1 MNNFGGAEGALRA
14 LEDLI
19 GRKEPVDTIGSLLAA
34 TSSQVNKSPPSVVGS
49 AICIDANVFIR
60 LATMDA
66 RAQVIDY
73 LASRHK
79 EPIIVSAQ
87 ALQEVWNNYLN
98 GVETRAQEIQS
109 RFESLSKAVSDLDS
123 EFASFKDQFDKLIEE
138 FRDEF
143 GHLYNPSMGERVRTF
158 IEMLRKRALFSE
170 VPRKRF
176 EAFAAI
182 RKRTKTPPGF
192 KDEGDGDYFI
202 WLDFLYGLRLSRQKG
217 SLFNRAILV
226 SADRKVDWVK
236 GGVAHPTLSAEC
248 AKYVGVA
255 LEIWPIKRLVDAT
268 RDVSGAG

>member
-1 MNNFGGAEGALRA
+1 MNSSSDSEEALCA

-34 TSSQVNKSPPSVVGS
+34 TSGQPDKSPPSVEGC

-79 EPIIVSAQ
+79 EPVIVSAQ

-109 RFESLSKAVSDLDS
+109 RFESLSKVVSNLDG
-123 EFASFKDQFDKLIEE
+123 EFESFRIRFSSLVGE
-138 FRDEF
+138 FREEF
-143 GHLYNPSMGERVRTF
+143 GHLYNPSTSERVRKF
-158 IEMLRKRALFSE
+158 IEMLKKKAVFSE

-176 EAFAAI
+176 ETFAAV

-192 KDEGDGDYFI
+192 KDEGDGDYFV
-202 WLDFLYGLRLSRQKG
+202 WLDFLYGLRLSRRSAAFG
-217 SLFNRAILV
+217 RAILV
-226 SADRKVDWVK
+226 SDDRKMDWVK
-236 GGVAHPTLSAEC
+236 GGVAHPTLTAEC
-248 AKYVGVA
+248 AKYVGVG

-268 RDVSGAG
+268 RDISGAA

>member
-1 MNNFGGAEGALRA
+1 MNSSYESEEALCA

-19 GRKEPVDTIGSLLAA
+19 GRKEPVDTIGSLLSA
-34 TSSQVNKSPPSVVGS
+34 TSYQPNKSPPSVQGC

-73 LASRHK
+73 LASLHK
-79 EPIIVSAQ
+79 GPVIVSAQ

-98 GVETRAQEIQS
+98 GVETRAQEIKTK
-109 RFESLSKAVSDLDS
+109 FESLSKLVTDLDN
-123 EFASFKDQFDKLIEE
+123 EFATFSNRFNNLIDE
-138 FRDEF
+138 FRNEF
-143 GHLYNPSMGERVRTF
+143 GHVYNPSTSERVRTF
-158 IEMLRKRALFSE
+158 IEMLKKRAVFSE

-176 EAFAAI
+176 ETFAAV

-192 KDEGDGDYFI
+192 RDDGDGDYFI
-202 WLDFLYGLRLSRQKG
+202 WLDFLYGLRLSQKRDT
-217 SLFNRAILV
+217 FDRAILV
-226 SADRKVDWVK
+226 SDDRKIDWVK

-248 AKYVGVA
+248 ATYVGVA

-268 RDVSGAG
+268 KDITGAA